1 MYLGIRAPMGNII
14 KKPMQQRRAW
24 FLACSSRGFK
34 GIDTS
39 VSDMV
44 RNTGESWAGGGGEA
58 LTVFILYS
66 IPQFE
71 ADRGCPSKIINR
83 TKVIG

>member
-1 MYLGIRAPMGNII
+1 MYLGIKAPMGNII

-44 RNTGESWAGGGGEA
+44 RIQGKVGQGGGGG
-58 LTVFILYS
+58 
-66 IPQFE
+66 P
-71 ADRGCPSKIINR
+71 
-83 TKVIG
+83 